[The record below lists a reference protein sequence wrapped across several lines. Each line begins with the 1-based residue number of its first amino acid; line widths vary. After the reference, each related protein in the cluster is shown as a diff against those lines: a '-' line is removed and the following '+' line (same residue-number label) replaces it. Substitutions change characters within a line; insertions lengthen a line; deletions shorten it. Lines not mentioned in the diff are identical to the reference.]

1 MEHAI
6 FAPVSLMFLIAGAA
20 LAIFL
25 LRQRTGRDELR
36 LDAEAIRSIWRVGPV
51 SWSKTIP
58 RSKTAQLTVVR
69 RSLHGHG
76 TAGEELRDYHVLV
89 AEDETGRRR
98 NLVANYP
105 RRMLLALALEL
116 SSRWKALA
124 IDPDLVGIGVGK
136 LAVAEDTEIPT
147 DIRERFQPPRGTRLI
162 FERVDKRGVRI
173 TKPPDGFFNA
183 GVFVLLSLSVAS
195 LGLASTH
202 AMSAM
207 LGANEGD
214 LLIVRF
220 LIWVFVGL
228 GILLGVVC
236 LTVAVGIATSGFVLI
251 ATPDSPQAGDE
262 WLVLGDVL
270 QYLEEAGDRVDPHRH
285 EDRL

>member
-1 MEHAI
+1 
-6 FAPVSLMFLIAGAA
+6 
-20 LAIFL
+20 
-25 LRQRTGRDELR
+25 
-36 LDAEAIRSIWRVGPV
+36 
-51 SWSKTIP
+51 
-58 RSKTAQLTVVR
+58 
-69 RSLHGHG
+69 
-76 TAGEELRDYHVLV
+76 
-89 AEDETGRRR
+89 
-98 NLVANYP
+98 
-105 RRMLLALALEL
+105 MLLALALEL

-228 GILLGVVC
+228 GILLGVVW
-236 LTVAVGIATSGFVLI
+236 
-251 ATPDSPQAGDE
+251 SPP
-262 WLVLGDVL
+262 WLWGSRRLGSS
-270 QYLEEAGDRVDPHRH
+270 
-285 EDRL
+285 